1 MLFACAGC
9 PTIPTLRK
17 EKPKEP
23 SGRRLDCGRLRGRSS
38 LLTSV
43 GGPPL
48 TTQQPQSPIRSK
60 TRTKSNKGTFYFS
73 AWQSVTQLNSN
84 VELRFL
90 MRVRVC
96 WVCTKTDGQQKGDA
110 AQFAKLSCVPIV
122 FGTLIA
128 VSSDLP
134 CFECLWRWNVVRA
147 KVVRGVIGKGA
158 KTGAASGPADNTT
171 ESPCEIRPV
180 FSGDSGGGAVLR
192 RRLCRRSTSR
202 SFREFA
208 ASAYGP
214 SRD

>member
-1 MLFACAGC
+1 MGDVEVKCL
-9 PTIPTLRK
+9 I
-17 EKPKEP
+17 
-23 SGRRLDCGRLRGRSS
+23 GRAFILKAEG
-38 LLTSV
+38 
-43 GGPPL
+43 
-48 TTQQPQSPIRSK
+48 
-60 TRTKSNKGTFYFS
+60 
-73 AWQSVTQLNSN
+73 
-84 VELRFL
+84 
-90 MRVRVC
+90 
-96 WVCTKTDGQQKGDA
+96 
-110 AQFAKLSCVPIV
+110 LSCVILLLDGVGNAYKAMCKFFLFRIAHGSSSAIWKSAEQEMGTQPIV

-158 KTGAASGPADNTT
+158 KTSAASGLADNTT

-192 RRLCRRSTSR
+192 RRPCRRSTSR